1 MFEYISGKIVEK
13 KTTYTV
19 VDANGIGYY
28 ITIPISTY
36 DKLGEVGSVGK
47 LYIRFHVRE
56 NEQRLFGFASKEERI
71 VFDSLLKVAG
81 IGPKIAISVEN
92 NVCSIGACCTFK
104 EIGNNE
110 LIRSH
115 FPVLK
120 MAVEKI
126 GSPQI
131 RNIATIGG
139 NICNLAACAD
149 SIAPL
154 LVYDAQVRL
163 RSESSAR
170 TVPLDTILIKPYKT
184 DVHHDEILTQILLP
198 LPDKDWKHCFYKLGR
213 RSGVSISRLSYAI
226 LLKTREGK
234 IEDIRFA
241 FGALFSVPKRLKD
254 IENELRHQTISADLW
269 KDVSRKIAQKILDET
284 GVRWSTSYKIPTLQ
298 QLFFTSL
305 MNLT

>member
-1 MFEYISGKIVEK
+1 MKKKYSFHKFTELRPALEFMNKNGSQSEIIAGGTDVLVDIRKGDSKLDPVKHIVDIHDIRELR
-13 KTTYTV
+13 
-19 VDANGIGYY
+19 NI
-28 ITIPISTY
+28 
-36 DKLGEVGSVGK
+36 EVKG
-47 LYIRFHVRE
+47 
-56 NEQRLFGFASKEERI
+56 
-71 VFDSLLKVAG
+71 
-81 IGPKIAISVEN
+81 
-92 NVCSIGACCTFK
+92 NVCRIGACCTFK
-104 EIGNNE
+104 EIGINE
-110 LIRSH
+110 DVRSY
-115 FPVLK
+115 FPILK
-120 MAVEKI
+120 MAVDRI
-126 GSPQI
+126 GSIQI
-131 RNIATIGG
+131 RNVATIGG

-154 LVYDAQVRL
+154 LVYDAKVKINSRKAG
-163 RSESSAR
+163 E
-170 TVPLDTILIKPYKT
+170 ILPIKDILLKPYKT
-184 DVHHDEILTQILLP
+184 AIHPDEILTEIILP
-198 LPDKDWKHCFYKLGR
+198 IPDKDWKYCFYKLGR

-226 LLKTREGK
+226 LLKTKKDK

>member
-1 MFEYISGKIVEK
+1 MTIKHSFHKFTELKQVLQFINKNGTQSTIIAGGTDVLIELRKDDSKFENVEHII
-13 KTTYTV
+13 
-19 VDANGIGYY
+19 DIHDIQELRN
-28 ITIPISTY
+28 
-36 DKLGEVGSVGK
+36 
-47 LYIRFHVRE
+47 
-56 NEQRLFGFASKEERI
+56 
-71 VFDSLLKVAG
+71 
-81 IGPKIAISVEN
+81 ISVEN

-213 RSGVSISRLSYAI
+213 RSGGSISRLSYAI